1 MKMKQISPFIATVI
15 LMLLTAAVGV
25 TLYLYLSG
33 YLTGM
38 TGLTEQQQ
46 SVLVQCQNTRLDIDY
61 SKGYLGN
68 LTLYITNYGVVT
80 YDGNFTVGIVYKDG
94 SSQVIAIYVGGKVPP
109 GNVTVYNIGVG
120 TGKTVTKVTVTPV
133 EKCQT
138 PYSAMKEVPL

>member
-46 SVLVQCQNTRLDIDY
+46 SVLAQCQNTRLDIDY
-61 SKGYLGN
+61 SKGNLGN
-68 LTLYITNYGVVT
+68 LTLYIANYGVVT
-80 YDGNFTVGIVYKDG
+80 YDGNFTVRIEYKDG
-94 SSQVIAIYVGGKVPP
+94 SSEVRLIYVGGRVPP
-109 GNVTVYNIGVG
+109 GNVTVFNIGVG

-133 EKCQT
+133 EKCQI
-138 PYSAMKEVPL
+138 PYSETKEVTL